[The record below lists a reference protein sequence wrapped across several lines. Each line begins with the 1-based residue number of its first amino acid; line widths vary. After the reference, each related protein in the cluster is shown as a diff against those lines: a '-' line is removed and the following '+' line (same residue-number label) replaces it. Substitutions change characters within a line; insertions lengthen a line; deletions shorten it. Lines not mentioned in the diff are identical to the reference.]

1 MKIAPIPDNE
11 HQRLASLQALDVLD
25 SGPEEEF
32 DALIHAASILCG
44 TPISLISLI
53 DTERQWFKANIGIP
67 GVSETSRDIAFCS
80 HAILGEGIFEIPDAS
95 LDERFFDN
103 PLVTEQPDIRF
114 YAGAPIVLSDGS
126 RVGTLCVIDREPKK
140 LTENQ
145 REVLSYLAIAAAKA
159 LDSRRISRLFDK
171 EHRVRQEVEKK
182 FQILSEFSPVGVFY
196 ANAQGECTYT
206 NRRWQEIYGLSM
218 EESLGIGWTKTLH
231 SEDKDKVF
239 SEWDCAAHLG
249 KNFEMEFRIQSKEL
263 QIKHVHSKARPI
275 FDEKNNLMGFVGS
288 VEDSTER
295 MQAREAIRKSE
306 NLLNRTGKMAGIGG
320 WEVDLIT
327 NSIYWSAE
335 TCHIHEAPI
344 GYQPS
349 LDAAL
354 EFYSPESR
362 PIIEQAVKNG
372 IEKGESWDIELTI
385 INFIGE
391 LVWVRAVGSAEF
403 ENGKAVRLVGS
414 FQNINEE
421 IKRRQIEKDTKERMK
436 LATDSGGIGIWDLDI
451 GSGKLYWDTWMYRL
465 YGVEQMN
472 QELNYSFWKSRVHP
486 EDLLK
491 IEETML
497 QAMKNKEQINLEFR
511 VIWDD
516 ESIHF
521 IKASGNIK
529 YDDEGRP
536 SRIIGANWDVTSARL
551 LSKQLKEKHEL
562 LHVTLRSIGD
572 AVITT
577 DANSNI
583 VWLNPVAERMTGW
596 LSSEAENKPISQVFH
611 IVNEET
617 RKPAE
622 NPIHVCL
629 AQERITGLANN
640 TLLISRNGHE
650 YGIQDSAAPILND
663 EGVILGAV
671 LVFHDVTEQRKLSG
685 EMSYRATHD
694 ALTGLVNRAE
704 FENRLKKLL
713 KSSHEN
719 HGKNALLYIDLDQ
732 FKLVNDACG
741 HAVGDKLLQQVSQ
754 LFTETIRSRDTL
766 ARLGGDEFAVILEH
780 CTPDQASRVAQK
792 ICDQMED
799 YRFMHDGRRFRIGA
813 SIGLVPVDERWK
825 TTEAIL
831 QAADTSCYAA
841 KEAGRNRVHFWFD
854 TDLAMRTRHG
864 EMQWTTKIE
873 QAIDDDRFVLFAQ
886 RIIPINAENLGVHA
900 EVLLRMLDDD
910 DSLIPPGAFLP
921 AAERY
926 HLASRIDRWVLKHSL
941 DWMLKL
947 ENPELIDNLSINLS
961 GQSVGDKAFHDWA
974 IDLLTLTGKNICH
987 RICLEI
993 TETSAITNLQDAT
1006 TFIEKVQSLGIR
1018 VSLDDFGS
1026 GASSFGYLKSIPVN
1040 YLKIDGQ
1047 FVRDIITDPLDEV
1060 AVRCFADVAKVVGIQ
1075 TVAEFVDNDEVLK
1088 RLTNM
1093 GIHFAQGFLLHKP
1106 SPIDDLIGVAVLKI
1120 T

>member
-1 MKIAPIPDNE
+1 MKIALIPENE
-11 HQRLASLQALDVLD
+11 HQRVASLHALDVLD

-44 TPISLISLI
+44 TPISLISLV

-67 GVSETSRDIAFCS
+67 GFSETPRDIAFCS
-80 HAILGEGIFEIPDAS
+80 HAILGEGVFEITDATV
-95 LDERFFDN
+95 DERFFDN
-103 PLVTEQPDIRF
+103 PLVIENPDIRF
-114 YAGAPIVLSDGS
+114 YAGAPIVLNDGS
-126 RVGTLCVIDREPKK
+126 RVGTLCVIDRHPKK
-140 LTENQ
+140 LTDNQ
-145 REVLSYLAIAAAKA
+145 REVLGYLAMAAAKA
-159 LDSRRISRLFDK
+159 LDSRRISRLFEK
-171 EHRVRQEVEKK
+171 EHRVREEVEKN
-182 FQILSEFSPVGVFY
+182 FQILSEFSLLGVFY

-218 EESLGIGWTKTLH
+218 EESLGNGWAKTLYP
-231 SEDKDKVF
+231 EDKEKVF
-239 SEWDCAAHLG
+239 FEWGCAAQLG
-249 KNFEMEFRIQSKEL
+249 KNFEMEFRIQSNEF
-263 QIKHVHSKARPI
+263 QIKYVHSKARPI
-275 FDEKNNLMGFVGS
+275 FDEDNIVMGFVGS

-295 MQAREAIRKSE
+295 MQSREAIRKSE
-306 NLLNRTGKMAGIGG
+306 NLLTRIGKMAGIGG
-320 WEVDLIT
+320 WEVDLKL

-349 LDAAL
+349 LEKAL
-354 EFYSPESR
+354 DFYSDESK
-362 PIIEQAVKNG
+362 PKIEAAVKNA
-372 IEKGESWDIELTI
+372 IEKGEPWDLELTI
-385 INFIGE
+385 INFEGE
-391 LVWVRAVGSAEF
+391 LVWVRAVGSAEY
-403 ENGKAVRLVGS
+403 EDGQAVRLVGS
-414 FQNINEE
+414 FQNINAE
-421 IKRRQIEKDTKERMK
+421 IKRRKIEQDTKERMK
-436 LATDSGGIGIWDLDI
+436 LSTDSGGIGIWDLDFVN
-451 GSGKLYWDTWMYRL
+451 GNLNWDSWMYRL
-465 YGVEQMN
+465 YGVEIMHR
-472 QELNYSFWKSRVHP
+472 ELDYSFWKSRVHP
-486 EDLLK
+486 EDIVK
-491 IEETML
+491 VEEIL
-497 QAMKNKEQINLEFR
+497 HQSIKDRLPLDIEFR

-516 ESIHF
+516 QSIHF
-521 IKASGNIK
+521 LKASGNIK
-529 YDDEGRP
+529 YDDDSNP
-536 SRIIGANWDVTSARL
+536 MRIVGASWDVTAKRL

-562 LHVTLRSIGD
+562 LHVTLKSIGD

-596 LSSEAENKPISQVFH
+596 LSSEAASKPLSQVFH
-611 IVNEET
+611 IVHEET
-617 RKPAE
+617 RKPAQ
-622 NPIHVCL
+622 NPIDVCL
-629 AQERITGLANN
+629 ENKKVTGLANN
-640 TLLISRNGHE
+640 TLLLSRSGQE

-663 EGVILGAV
+663 EGEVLGAV

-704 FENRLKKLL
+704 FENRLKKIL

-799 YRFMHDGRRFRIGA
+799 YRFIHDGRRFRIGA

-831 QAADTSCYAA
+831 QAADISCYAA

-886 RIIPINAENLGVHA
+886 RIIPINAENMGIHA

-926 HLASRIDRWVLKHSL
+926 HLASRIDKWVLKHSL
-941 DWMLKL
+941 DWMMKL

-1006 TFIEKVQSLGIR
+1006 IFIEKVQSLGIR

-1040 YLKIDGQ
+1040 YLK
-1047 FVRDIITDPLDEV
+1047 LM
-1060 AVRCFADVAKVVGIQ
+1060 
-1075 TVAEFVDNDEVLK
+1075 DNL
-1088 RLTNM
+1088 
-1093 GIHFAQGFLLHKP
+1093 
-1106 SPIDDLIGVAVLKI
+1106 
-1120 T
+1120 

>member
-11 HQRLASLQALDVLD
+11 QQRLASLQALDVLD

-44 TPISLISLI
+44 TPISLISLV

-67 GVSETSRDIAFCS
+67 GVSETTRDIAFCS
-80 HAILGEGIFEIPDAS
+80 HAILGEGIFEIPDAT
-95 LDERFFDN
+95 LDDRFSDN
-103 PLVTEQPDIRF
+103 PLVTDQPDIRF
-114 YAGAPIVLSDGS
+114 YAGAPIVLNDGS
-126 RVGTLCVIDREPKK
+126 RVGTLCVIDRKPKK

-145 REVLSYLAIAAAKA
+145 KEVLAYLAIAAAKA
-159 LDSRRISRLFDK
+159 LDSRRICRLLDQ
-171 EHRVRQEVEKK
+171 EHKNRIDVEKK
-182 FQILSEFSPVGVFY
+182 YKILSEFSPVGIFY

-206 NRRWQEIYGLSM
+206 NRRWQEIYDLSN
-218 EESLGIGWTKTLH
+218 EQSLGKGWIESLH
-231 SEDKDKVF
+231 PEDKDKVF
-239 SEWDCAAHLG
+239 HKWDFAAHTG
-249 KNFEMEFRIQSKEL
+249 NIFEMEFRIQTKQHL
-263 QIKHVHSKARPI
+263 IKHVHSKARPI
-275 FDEKNNLMGFVGS
+275 FDEDKILLGYAGS
-288 VEDSTER
+288 VEDATER
-295 MQAREAIRKSE
+295 MKSREAIRKSQ

-320 WEVDLIT
+320 WEVDLKT

-344 GYQPS
+344 DYQPS
-349 LDAAL
+349 LENAL
-354 EFYSPESR
+354 DFYSSESK
-362 PIIEQAVKNG
+362 PLIEAAVKKC
-372 IEKGESWDIELTI
+372 IEKGEPWDLELTI
-385 INFIGE
+385 INFNSE

-403 ENGKAVRLVGS
+403 ENGKAVRMVGT

-421 IKRRQIEKDTKERMK
+421 VKRRKIEQDIKERMK

-451 GSGKLYWDTWMYRL
+451 ETGKLYWDPWMYRL
-465 YGVEQMN
+465 YGVEQLKEDLDN
-472 QELNYSFWKSRVHP
+472 SFWKSRVHP
-486 EDLLK
+486 EDLSIVEK
-491 IEETML
+491 SIH
-497 QAMKNKEQINLEFR
+497 QAIKFHASLDVEFR

-516 ESIHF
+516 QSIHF
-521 IKASGNIK
+521 IKASGNVK
-529 YDDEGRP
+529 YDEHANP
-536 SRIIGANWDVTSARL
+536 VRIIGANWDVTDARL

-562 LHVTLRSIGD
+562 LHVTLKSIGD

-577 DANSNI
+577 DAQSNI

-596 LSSEAENKPISQVFH
+596 LSSEAENKPLNQVFH
-611 IVNEET
+611 IVHEET

-629 AQERITGLANN
+629 EQKKITGLANN
-640 TLLISRNGHE
+640 TLLISRNGQE

-663 EGVILGAV
+663 EGILLGAV

-704 FENRLKKLL
+704 FENRLNKLL
-713 KSSHEN
+713 ISSHEN
-719 HGKNALLYIDLDQ
+719 HGKNALLFIDLDQ

-754 LFTETIRSRDTL
+754 LFNEIIRSRDTL

-780 CTPDQASRVAQK
+780 CTPEQASRVAQK

-825 TTEAIL
+825 TTEAIM

-864 EMQWTTKIE
+864 QMQWTTKIE
-873 QAIDDDRFVLFAQ
+873 QALDDDRFVLFAQ
-886 RIIPINAENLGVHA
+886 RIIPINAIDNGIHA

-921 AAERY
+921 AAERF

-941 DWMLKL
+941 DWMMRLD
-947 ENPELIDNLSINLS
+947 NPELIENLSINLS

-974 IDLLTLTGKNICH
+974 IDLLTLTGKDICH
-987 RICLEI
+987 RVCLEI
-993 TETSAITNLQDAT
+993 TETSAITNLQDAS
-1006 TFIEKVQSLGIR
+1006 TFIEKVQSLGVR

-1026 GASSFGYLKSIPVN
+1026 GASSFGYLKSMPVN

-1060 AVRCFADVAKVVGIQ
+1060 AVKCFADVAKVVGIQ
-1075 TVAEFVDNDEVLK
+1075 TVAEFVDNDAVLK
-1088 RLTNM
+1088 RLTDM
-1093 GIHFAQGFLLHKP
+1093 GIHYAQGYLLHKP
-1106 SPIDDLIGVAVLKI
+1106 SPINELIGVTVL
-1120 T
+1120 